1 MALIYNYILAYD
13 TDENMWFHNVDAE
26 SNFMDGKTVYN
37 PDHQEYIHEYQGDDI
52 YLSETDRLMIIFNK
66 IVDKLNKGEKI

>member
-1 MALIYNYILAYD
+1 
-13 TDENMWFHNVDAE
+13 
-26 SNFMDGKTVYN
+26 MDGKTVYN